1 MQRLCASPLHLPPRV
16 PKSPCEGAFD
26 ACSAVA
32 QCSALVPSV
41 PRTTP
46 QADENAPKNGVLKSL
61 LMAACKVEIFWL
73 SRQKK
78 SVSRIAAS
86 SGLRIFAVIEE
97 NLMNVVGRLLANLS
111 VGGKLSVGFGLVLLF
126 TLGVAATAF
135 HSLQVLQQRTEQLGA
150 QASIQGLIQ
159 QARIDEKEFAL
170 GLQVAVAEQV
180 KSTVEQL
187 SKQLNATASSSSST
201 AMAEAS
207 AAYLQ
212 QFLGYAASLRE
223 ARKAR
228 LHMQALAGTAGESF
242 SLVFLDQL
250 DALNAQLEQ
259 GEAPTSEQVA
269 LLEQS
274 AALGDKLTVLR
285 NSESYYALEGED
297 RYRSDWEMIMSD
309 LRAAM
314 QTLTQSLGEQ
324 GQHSMQG
331 ANSALA
337 DYRKAFEVFVAS
349 RAATAH
355 SSAVMSAE
363 TARLGDLLVASNQEQ
378 EQAIIS
384 DSRRAYQKMVL
395 ITALALIFGT
405 GASLLIRQLIV
416 QPLRQSVQLAQRVA
430 AGDLSQVQEI
440 SPRRDELGQLVQTIG
455 TMLGGLRGLVG
466 RIEQGVGQLNGTS
479 DDLSAVMLRSSQG
492 VERQRQETELA
503 ATAMQQMTATAQEV
517 ARNTAEA
524 SQAVAQ
530 ADAHAREGDALVRL
544 ASTKINDLAVEMASC
559 AESMGSLLEESSA
572 IGGVLDVIKAVAEQ
586 TNLLALNAAIEA
598 ARAGEHGRGFAVV
611 ADEVRNLA
619 KRTQSSTTEIEGLIG
634 RLRGVAQQAAE
645 RLQGSHALTGEAV
658 VLADQA
664 SHALARITRAVS
676 SIEQMN
682 LQIAAAAEEQSAV
695 AEEVSQSMVRVR
707 EVAEDS
713 ARESQQLQS
722 STSELQQVGGE
733 LNAAVG
739 FFRT

>member
-1 MQRLCASPLHLPPRV
+1 MS
-16 PKSPCEGAFD
+16 
-26 ACSAVA
+26 
-32 QCSALVPSV
+32 
-41 PRTTP
+41 
-46 QADENAPKNGVLKSL
+46 
-61 LMAACKVEIFWL
+61 
-73 SRQKK
+73 
-78 SVSRIAAS
+78 
-86 SGLRIFAVIEE
+86 
-97 NLMNVVGRLLANLS
+97 VVGRVLANLS

-135 HSLQVLQQRTEQLGA
+135 HSLQVLQQRSEQLRA

-170 GLQVAVAEQV
+170 GLQAAVAEQV

-187 SKQLNATASSSSST
+187 SKQLNTTAPSSSSA
-201 AMAEAS
+201 AMEEAS
-207 AAYLQ
+207 VAYLQ
-212 QFLGYAASLRE
+212 QFLGYAASLRQ
-223 ARKAR
+223 AREAR
-228 LHMQALAGTAGESF
+228 LHMQSLASTAGESF

-259 GEAPTSEQVA
+259 GEAPTSEQMV
-269 LLEQS
+269 LLELS
-274 AALGDKLTVLR
+274 AALGDKLALLR
-285 NSESYYALEGED
+285 NSESYYALDGED
-297 RYRSDWEMIMSD
+297 RYRNDWEMSMSD
-309 LRAAM
+309 LLAAM

-324 GQHSMQG
+324 GQQSMQG
-331 ANSALA
+331 ANRALS

-349 RAATAH
+349 RAATAR
-355 SSAVMSAE
+355 SSTQMSAE
-363 TARLGDLLVASNQEQ
+363 TARLGDLLFTINHDQA
-378 EQAIIS
+378 QAIVS
-384 DSRRAYQKMVL
+384 DSRRAYQQMVL
-395 ITALALIFGT
+395 ITALALVLGI

-430 AGDLSQVQEI
+430 AGDLSQVQE
-440 SPRRDELGQLVQTIG
+440 STLRRDELGQLVQTIG
-455 TMLGGLRGLVG
+455 SMLGGLRGLVG

-479 DDLSAVMLRSSQG
+479 DDLAAVMVRSSQG

-524 SQAVAQ
+524 SQAVVQ

-544 ASTKINDLAVEMASC
+544 ASTKVNDLATEMASS
-559 AESMGSLLEESSA
+559 AESMTLLLKESSA

-598 ARAGEHGRGFAVV
+598 ARAGEHGRGFSVV
-611 ADEVRNLA
+611 ADEVRSLA
-619 KRTQSSTTEIEGLIG
+619 KRTQSSTTEIEGLID
-634 RLRGVAQQAAE
+634 RFRGVAKQASE
-645 RLQGSHALTGEAV
+645 RLQGSHALTDETV

-682 LQIAAAAEEQSAV
+682 QQIAAAAEEQSAV

-707 EVAEDS
+707 EVAEES

-722 STSELQQVGGE
+722 STSELQQIGSE